1 MKYILKYS
9 NPSRSFTIE
18 REIELDYTPSV
29 KREDII
35 KIKEHAD
42 FFNIKLVSLRQKDAL
57 MDVDFLTLADMK
69 KG

>member
-29 KREDII
+29 KNEDIK

-69 KG
+69 KE